1 MGFFRRFS
9 KNKPSNRVNL
19 KNIKGSIINIF
30 QGVGQEDIEGVK
42 NKSELEQKDYQYYID
57 NIVLPVSLIKRYIVE
72 QNERKEVQNTLDL
85 SKAKT
90 IFEVLKEEDKIVL
103 LGNPGIG
110 KTIELK
116 RIAVEYWHD
125 QENTFIPIFRNLKNF
140 TKQDTLDSY
149 ISINYKSIE
158 NVCFVFD
165 GIDEISD
172 IQDFESKL

>member
-1 MGFFRRFS
+1 
-9 KNKPSNRVNL
+9 
-19 KNIKGSIINIF
+19 
-30 QGVGQEDIEGVK
+30 
-42 NKSELEQKDYQYYID
+42 
-57 NIVLPVSLIKRYIVE
+57 VSLIKRYIVE

-172 IQDFESKL
+172 IQDFESKLQTFIKSLKNPKHKIIISCRANVFQSSVKKIDNFKVYNLKDLTLYEGLTIL